1 MNNVNANKIKEKTQR
16 ERERE
21 KGLAMENQEKT
32 GESFFP
38 LRGAIE
44 QLTSPSSELE
54 R

>member
-32 GESFFP
+32 GESFFSS
-38 LRGAIE
+38 RSDRAINLPE
-44 QLTSPSSELE
+44 Q
-54 R
+54 